1 VTTTGFEFERQP
13 SDTLLIDYGLKAAL
27 NQGTASFSFAPGLG
41 ATIEVAGRTFGLAVR
56 AEVSVQATRW
66 SLAQAVKFRY
76 TLLGRA
82 ESLEVRVP
90 NAIRSLD
97 DLLAAFHDSFK
108 RLVLGKLI
116 AELKN
121 VTEAAVTWVRETV
134 GLATRETIKFF
145 KAVGAT
151 GRGRGDQ
158 HAGAPEALAGV
169 VLRVLEVG
177 VDRGIR
183 VLRDVFRAPAR
194 EALQFA
200 GGFPDMTRDAAEK
213 ALKGAGYAANEVED
227 AFETAGSWIRDVAE
241 DGVDW
246 VKDLFD

>member
-1 VTTTGFEFERQP
+1 
-13 SDTLLIDYGLKAAL
+13 
-27 NQGTASFSFAPGLG
+27 
-41 ATIEVAGRTFGLAVR
+41 VR
-56 AEVSVQATRW
+56 AEVSVQASRSSFT
-66 SLAQAVKFRY
+66 QAVKFRY
-76 TLLGRA
+76 TLLGRS

-90 NAIRSLD
+90 SVIRSLD

-116 AELKN
+116 EELKN
-121 VTEAAVTWVRETV
+121 VTGAAVTWVRETV

-151 GRGRGDQ
+151 VEDV
-158 HAGAPEALAGV
+158 ATSMLAHLKLPPSV

-183 VLRDVFRAPAR
+183 VLRDVFKAPVR

-200 GGFPDMTRDAAEK
+200 GSFPDMTRDVAEK

-227 AFETAGSWIRDVAE
+227 AFSTAGGWIRDVAE

-246 VKDLFD
+246 VKDLLD